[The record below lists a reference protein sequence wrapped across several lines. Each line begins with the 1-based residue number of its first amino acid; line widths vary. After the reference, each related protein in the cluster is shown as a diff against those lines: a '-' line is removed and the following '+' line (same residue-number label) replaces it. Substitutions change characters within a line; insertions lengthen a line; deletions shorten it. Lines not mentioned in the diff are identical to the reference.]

1 MLVPSTMVVT
11 PAAMAWAAACPGDV
25 VGARRH
31 FHGIGRKLLGGVAGG
46 HMAMGAHA
54 PLQVHGGRESGKQ
67 MAKYSTAA
75 AT

>member
-1 MLVPSTMVVT
+1 M
-11 PAAMAWAAACPGDV
+11 PGDV
-25 VGARRH
+25 VGARGH

-46 HMAMGAHA
+46 HVAVGAHA
-54 PLQVHGGRESGKQ
+54 TAQGTRQPRESGKQ